1 MTSFPAGRG
10 TVRIVIHRG
19 VAAALVAFCAAL
31 VATGAALAK
40 DGDGRAEIKVAGSC
54 GTHAT
59 SKLKL
64 QSRDRII
71 ELEFEVDD
79 NRAGALWRV
88 AHRARASR
96 CLERNCANVGIE
108 WVVRRRP
115 SDHGSS
121 RPGHGDGA
129 GLGADG
135 NHMPRDGDIA
145 RCLRRRGPAPPTI
158 S

>member
-79 NRAGALWRV
+79 NRAGVLWRV
-88 AHRARASR
+88 ALVHERRVAWRGTARTSGSSGSFAVDRRITDLPGPDTVTARAWGPT
-96 CLERNCANVGIE
+96 GITC
-108 WVVRRRP
+108 RATATL
-115 SDHGSS
+115 
-121 RPGHGDGA
+121 PGA
-129 GLGADG
+129 
-135 NHMPRDGDIA
+135 
-145 RCLRRRGPAPPTI
+145 
-158 S
+158 